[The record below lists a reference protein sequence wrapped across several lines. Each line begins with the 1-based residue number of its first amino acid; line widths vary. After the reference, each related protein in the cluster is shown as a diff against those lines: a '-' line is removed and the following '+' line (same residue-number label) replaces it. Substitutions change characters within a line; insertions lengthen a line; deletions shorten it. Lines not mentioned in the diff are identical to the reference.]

1 MESWRASA
9 GQRRVVK
16 LLQDKLPASLARA
29 LCQMAG
35 LDEQVTAAQ
44 LSASA
49 RKTLAN
55 LLSGVEFQVTGTE
68 GFDVAFV
75 TRGGV
80 KLKEVNPYTLQSRRL
95 AGLYLAGELLDL
107 DGPTG
112 GFNLQWAFASGWLAG
127 KCY

>member
-1 MESWRASA
+1 MESWRVSA
-9 GQRRVVK
+9 GRRQVAK
-16 LLQDKLPASLARA
+16 LLQDKLPASLSRE

-35 LDEQVTAAQ
+35 LDQQVTAAQ
-44 LSASA
+44 LPASA
-49 RKTLAN
+49 RKTLTS
-55 LLSGVEFQVTGTE
+55 LLSGLELTVTATE

-80 KLKEVNPYTLQSRRL
+80 KLKEVNPNTLQSRCL

-112 GFNLQWAFASGWLAG
+112 GFNLHWAFASGWLAG